1 MYILLIKN
9 MHYLDKW
16 KKINSKFITNK
27 AADFQLF
34 FFEAVVVNEPQSN
47 KDVIYRKMIDR
58 HIH

>member
-1 MYILLIKN
+1 

-16 KKINSKFITNK
+16 KKIHSKFITNK